1 MDIYI
6 LDVKGKMMCFI
17 EYTPGY
23 MLCIG
28 TKEEFDNASPEKIER
43 MVWESIALAT
53 GNKLPQGTI
62 QRPKGGVH

>member
-6 LDVKGKMMCFI
+6 LEVKGKMMCFI

-43 MVWESIALAT
+43 MVWESIAIAT
-53 GNKLPQGTI
+53 GGNLPATPI
-62 QRPKGGVH
+62 QRPARGVQ